1 MQRITGLVALSSMLF
16 IAGFSG
22 VARAQH
28 QKAEQELVQ
37 IERDWCTAVLKNDP
51 TLLGKILADDYS
63 ATGVRG
69 IATKAATL
77 SAMKGTETVVTTC
90 VDDNIKVR
98 VYGDAAVVTGHGR
111 RAGTNKGVRFERE
124 HFYTDTFIRRN
135 GQWQCVATQST
146 TPVVETRQ

>member
-1 MQRITGLVALSSMLF
+1 MPRITTQIALSLVVFMAS
-16 IAGFSG
+16 AST
-22 VARAQH
+22 VAWAQH
-28 QKAEQELVQ
+28 QKAERELVQ